1 MGKVYSWIYI
11 DSINNIWKFYKNVRN
26 EICYKIMYDDEK
38 WTKEKVVD
46 VEVLEAFIYVVDE
59 TIHIVY
65 ITLKHELKYCTMKEK
80 QWIGRTIYQ
89 LDSNFSEMQ
98 NIKVEII
105 GPEMH
110 IFFVATDRFIR
121 NQAVLMQCI
130 WSEADT
136 KTEKLQAVI
145 MDYHLEENYLI
156 EVDKKGNL
164 TMLYATYERD
174 EFGINLCSNKDD
186 SWSQEKRLYSIRGEK
201 IDFKMLVEPQVIHI
215 INKYKEN
222 SVFCLDYVSID
233 KNGTIEGSKVHE
245 SNIEITE
252 PILIKYD
259 NIIYAFW
266 LEENKIFYSFFDG
279 EGWNKAIFCNNKGV
293 ERIEKYHFYS
303 DYSKGIK
310 EKEVYGA
317 SDADYHLFSPFQHV
331 MNVSENQ
338 VTEENKVEACET
350 NVPRKKESIQT
361 YKMELIRMK
370 SENRDLS
377 KRLASFD
384 MQLQKKKRTIE
395 EQEESLSRTL
405 VEKQATEEK
414 NNLYLK
420 LHKKA
425 QSDLEQT
432 SQQLLEEQKRRA
444 DIESRWKRCEE
455 TIAVINQENIKL
467 TQEIE
472 LMIKEIEFMTK
483 EKEQLMMEIKEKTN
497 KSFMGKF
504 RKGKDNEI
512 KT

>member
-1 MGKVYSWIYI
+1 
-11 DSINNIWKFYKNVRN
+11 
-26 EICYKIMYDDEK
+26 MYDDEK

-46 VEVLEAFIYVVDE
+46 VKVLEAFVYVIDE
-59 TIHIVY
+59 MIHIVY
-65 ITLKHELKYCTMKEK
+65 TTLNHELKYCTMKEK

-89 LDSNFSEMQ
+89 LDSNFSDMQ

-110 IFFVATDRFIR
+110 IFFLATDRSIR
-121 NQAVLMQCI
+121 NQAGLMQCI

-136 KTEKLQAVI
+136 RMEKLQVVI
-145 MDYHLEENYLI
+145 MDYHMEENYLI
-156 EVDKKGNL
+156 EVDKKGTL

-174 EFGINLCSNKDD
+174 EIGINLCSYKDD
-186 SWSQEKRLYSIRGEK
+186 GWSQEKRLYSIRGEK
-201 IDFKMLVEPQVIHI
+201 IDFEMLVEPHVIHI

-222 SVFCLDYVSID
+222 SVFCLDYVSVD
-233 KNGTIEGSKVHE
+233 KNGIIEGSKVHE
-245 SNIEITE
+245 SNIEIKE

-279 EGWNKAIFCNNKGV
+279 EGWNKAIFCNNKEV
-293 ERIEKYHFYS
+293 DRIEKYHFYS
-303 DYSKGIK
+303 EYSKGIK

-317 SDADYHLFSPFQHV
+317 GDVDCHLFSPFQFV
-331 MNVSENQ
+331 MNVNDNQ
-338 VTEENKVEACET
+338 VTDENKVQANEIS
-350 NVPRKKESIQT
+350 VPRKKESIQS

-395 EQEESLSRTL
+395 EQEERLSRTL
-405 VEKQATEEK
+405 LEKQTTDE
-414 NNLYLK
+414 NYNLYFK

-432 SQQLLEEQKRRA
+432 SQLLLEEQKRRA
-444 DIESRWKRCEE
+444 DIESRWKSCEE

-467 TQEIE
+467 TKEIE
-472 LMIKEIEFMTK
+472 LMTK
-483 EKEQLMMEIKEKTN
+483 EKEQLMMELKEKTN
-497 KSFMGKF
+497 KSFIGKF